1 MRKEKIMKSNSS
13 LKTFLRMIYAAKV
26 KPKVWITFITFA
38 FIKALSW
45 SAIGFGTGW
54 ILDKFFSKGN
64 LEKFNLSIFLVVLT
78 VFLLVYVIHRTFVG
92 LTTYFMTK
100 ITTRFERE
108 MRSNLYR
115 HIQEMSFFNFETE
128 KTGDFMAVVTEDTVS
143 AFSSMNSVLLSLCDF
158 VFDIL
163 LSTFWMLLLA
173 PILGLITYLI
183 IPPIS
188 ILFIY
193 LVSKSRK
200 QWKKSRDAFGALNAY
215 LEETLDILPLV
226 RVHRQWNRIEN
237 KFDEHNNRHREV
249 TQKAFLHQT
258 IAYPAY
264 SALKVISEL
273 VIIIIGITFITKSYP
288 SYGIYG
294 VYTIGVVTSFNV
306 YSKTFTN
313 SISNLLNIS
322 AELQQGI
329 SSWDRIENILKISND
344 KEDKIKPNL
353 VFEEGKIEFK
363 SVNFAY
369 PSNLDVKVLK
379 NINFTINPGESL
391 ALVGHTGCGKTTISK
406 ILMKFYET
414 NDGQVLI
421 DNQNAI
427 EYNAKS
433 WRENIA
439 LISQDVM
446 LFEDTLMNN
455 IKNANKNISD
465 EKVIEICREIGL
477 DEYIQTLK
485 EKYNTKLTHNAEEL
499 SQGQRQLVSIARALA
514 SEKKIIIMDEA
525 TSNIDSITEQKIQN
539 CIKLMMKD
547 KTMLII
553 AHRLSTIKKATNIL
567 VMDHGVI
574 LESGNHNELIAK
586 NGIYANLYNEGFKSI
601 E

>member
-1 MRKEKIMKSNSS
+1 MKSSSS

-26 KPKVWITFITFA
+26 KPKAWMTFITFA
-38 FIKALSW
+38 FVKALSW

-54 ILDKFFSKGN
+54 ILDRFFSKEN
-64 LEKFNLSIFLVVLT
+64 IDNFDLTTFLVVLI
-78 VFLLVYVIHRTFVG
+78 VFLLVYLIHRTFVG

-108 MRSNLYR
+108 MRGNLYR

-143 AFSSMNSVLLSLCDF
+143 AFTSMNSVLLSLCDF

-163 LSTFWMLLLA
+163 LSTFWMMLLA

-183 IPPIS
+183 IPPVS

-226 RVHRQWNRIEN
+226 RVHRQWDKIQN
-237 KFDEHNNRHREV
+237 KFDQHNNHHREV
-249 TQKAFLHQT
+249 TKKAFLYQT

-273 VIIIIGITFITKSYP
+273 IIIIIGITFITKSYP

-306 YSKTFTN
+306 YGKTFTN

-329 SSWDRIENILKISND
+329 SSWDRIENLLKISND
-344 KEDKIKPNL
+344 KEDKKKPNL
-353 VFEEGKIEFK
+353 EFKEGKVEFR

-379 NINFTINPGESL
+379 DINFTINPGESL

-455 IKNANKNISD
+455 IKNSNKNISE
-465 EKVIEICREIGL
+465 EKVIQICREIGL

-485 EKYNTKLTHNAEEL
+485 DKYNTKLTHNAEEL

-514 SEKKIIIMDEA
+514 SEKKLIIMDEA

-567 VMDHGVI
+567 VMDHGLI
-574 LESGNHNELIAK
+574 LESGNHEELLAK
-586 NGIYANLYNEGFKSI
+586 NGIYANLYNEGFKNI
-601 E
+601 G

>member
-1 MRKEKIMKSNSS
+1 MKSNSS
-13 LKTFLRMIYAAKV
+13 FKTFLRMLYAAKV
-26 KPKVWITFITFA
+26 KPKAWATFITFA
-38 FIKALSW
+38 FVKAFSW

-54 ILDKFFSKGN
+54 ILDKFFAKEN
-64 LEKFNLSIFLVVLT
+64 LENFNLTIFLIVLIA
-78 VFLLVYVIHRTFVG
+78 FLLMYVIHRAFVG

-108 MRSNLYR
+108 MRSNLYK

-143 AFSSMNSVLLSLCDF
+143 AFASMNSVLLSLCDF
-158 VFDIL
+158 VFDIV
-163 LSTFWMLLLA
+163 LSTFWMMLLA

-188 ILFIY
+188 ILFII

-226 RVHRQWNRIEN
+226 RVHRQWDKIEK
-237 KFDEHNNRHREV
+237 KFDEHNNYHRKV
-249 TQKAFLHQT
+249 TKKAFAYQT
-258 IAYPAY
+258 IAYPTY
-264 SALKVISEL
+264 SALKVIAEL
-273 VIIIIGITFITKSYP
+273 IIIIIGITFIVKSYP

-294 VYTIGVVTSFNV
+294 VYTVGVVTSFNV
-306 YSKTFTN
+306 YGKTFTN

-329 SSWDRIENILKISND
+329 SSWDRIENLLKISND
-344 KEDKIKPNL
+344 KEDRIKPN
-353 VFEEGKIEFK
+353 FEFKEGKVEFK
-363 SVNFAY
+363 SVNFSY
-369 PSNLDVKVLK
+369 PSNPNVKVLK
-379 NINFTINPGESL
+379 NINFTIKPGESL

-406 ILMKFYET
+406 ILIKFYET

-421 DNQNAI
+421 DGQNAI
-427 EYNAKS
+427 EHNAKS

-455 IKNANKNISD
+455 IRSANKEISE
-465 EKVIEICREIGL
+465 EKVVEICKEIGL
-477 DEYIQTLK
+477 DEYVQTLK
-485 EKYNTKLTHNAEEL
+485 EKYNTKLSHNAEEL

-514 SEKKIIIMDEA
+514 SEKKLIIMDEA
-525 TSNIDSITEQKIQN
+525 TSNIDSITEQKIQD

-574 LESGNHNELIAK
+574 LESGSHQELLSK
-586 NGIYANLYNEGFKSI
+586 NGFYANLYNEGFKDI

>member
-1 MRKEKIMKSNSS
+1 MKSNSS
-13 LKTFLRMIYAAKV
+13 FKTFLRMLYAAKV
-26 KPKVWITFITFA
+26 KPKAWATFITFA
-38 FIKALSW
+38 FVKAFSW

-54 ILDKFFSKGN
+54 ILDKFFAKEN
-64 LEKFNLSIFLVVLT
+64 LENFNLTIFLIVLIA
-78 VFLLVYVIHRTFVG
+78 FLLMYVIHRAFVG

-108 MRSNLYR
+108 MRSNLYK

-158 VFDIL
+158 VFDIV
-163 LSTFWMLLLA
+163 LSTFWMMLLA

-188 ILFIY
+188 ILFII

-226 RVHRQWNRIEN
+226 RVHRQWDKIEK
-237 KFDEHNNRHREV
+237 KFDEHNNYHRKV
-249 TQKAFLHQT
+249 TKKAFTYQT
-258 IAYPAY
+258 IAYPTY
-264 SALKVISEL
+264 SALKVIAEL
-273 VIIIIGITFITKSYP
+273 IIIIIGINFIVKSYP

-294 VYTIGVVTSFNV
+294 VYTVGVVTSFNV
-306 YSKTFTN
+306 YGKTFTN

-329 SSWDRIENILKISND
+329 SSWDRIENLLKISND
-344 KEDKIKPNL
+344 KEDRIKPN
-353 VFEEGKIEFK
+353 FKFKEGKVEFK
-363 SVNFAY
+363 SVNFSY
-369 PSNLDVKVLK
+369 PSNPNVKVLK
-379 NINFTINPGESL
+379 NINFTIKPGESL

-421 DNQNAI
+421 DGQNAI
-427 EYNAKS
+427 EHNAKS

-455 IKNANKNISD
+455 IKSANKEISD
-465 EKVIEICREIGL
+465 EKVVEICKEIGL
-477 DEYIQTLK
+477 DEYVQTLK
-485 EKYNTKLTHNAEEL
+485 EKYNTKLSHNAEEL

-514 SEKKIIIMDEA
+514 SEKKLIIMDEA

-574 LESGNHNELIAK
+574 LESGSHQELLSK
-586 NGIYANLYNEGFKSI
+586 NAIYANLYNEGFKDI

>member
-1 MRKEKIMKSNSS
+1 MKSNSS
-13 LKTFLRMIYAAKV
+13 FKTFLRMLYAAKV
-26 KPKVWITFITFA
+26 KPKAWATFITFA
-38 FIKALSW
+38 FVKAFSW

-54 ILDKFFSKGN
+54 ILDKFFAKEN
-64 LEKFNLSIFLVVLT
+64 LENFNLTIFLIVLIA
-78 VFLLVYVIHRTFVG
+78 FLLMYVIHRAFVG

-108 MRSNLYR
+108 MRSNLYK

-158 VFDIL
+158 VFDIV
-163 LSTFWMLLLA
+163 LSTFWMMLLA

-188 ILFIY
+188 ILFII

-226 RVHRQWNRIEN
+226 RVHRQWDKIEK
-237 KFDEHNNRHREV
+237 KFDEHNNYHRKV
-249 TQKAFLHQT
+249 TKKAFTYQT
-258 IAYPAY
+258 IAYPTY
-264 SALKVISEL
+264 SALKVIAEL
-273 VIIIIGITFITKSYP
+273 IIIIIGITFIVKSYP

-294 VYTIGVVTSFNV
+294 VYTVGVVTSFNV
-306 YSKTFTN
+306 YGKTFTN

-329 SSWDRIENILKISND
+329 SSWDRIENLLKISND
-344 KEDKIKPNL
+344 KEDRIKPN
-353 VFEEGKIEFK
+353 FEFKEGKVEFK
-363 SVNFAY
+363 AVNFSY
-369 PSNLDVKVLK
+369 PSNPNVKVLK
-379 NINFTINPGESL
+379 NINFTIKPGESL

-414 NDGQVLI
+414 NDGQLLI
-421 DNQNAI
+421 DGQNAI
-427 EYNAKS
+427 EHNAKS

-455 IKNANKNISD
+455 IKSANKKISE
-465 EKVIEICREIGL
+465 EKVVEICKEIGL
-477 DEYIQTLK
+477 DEYVQTLK
-485 EKYNTKLTHNAEEL
+485 EKYNTKLSHNAEEL

-514 SEKKIIIMDEA
+514 SEKKLIIMDEA

-574 LESGNHNELIAK
+574 LESGSHQELLSK
-586 NGIYANLYNEGFKSI
+586 NGIYANLYNEGFKDI